1 MGVSLAGAESGAVWA
16 TYRAAGARFL
26 VVSGIIESVELR
38 AAYADCLV
46 GCDVQMVRLETPPE
60 LVERRT
66 RGTVRGPMWDLQAA
80 LKAHESLA
88 HSEDFTVRNDRPIGE
103 VAAEILVMAG
113 WISTEDG

>member
-1 MGVSLAGAESGAVWA
+1 VWA

-26 VVSGIIESVELR
+26 VVSGIIESAELR
-38 AAYADCLV
+38 AAYAGCLV
-46 GCDVQMVRLETPPE
+46 GCDVQMVRLEAPPE

-88 HSEDFTVRNDRPIGE
+88 HSEDFTVRNDRPLGE

-113 WISTEDG
+113 WISGEDG